1 VQRLFSA
8 CLFCD
13 HFRAQVPQMP
23 YMLPCTSA
31 GQVMPATSVQAAAAT
46 AALAQLPLVLGMPTW
61 NGYSENGW
69 LKKEATRNGSHD
81 PLMLLGGVAAAS
93 APAQNGDGSKHG
105 R

>member
-1 VQRLFSA
+1 
-8 CLFCD
+8 
-13 HFRAQVPQMP
+13 
-23 YMLPCTSA
+23 
-31 GQVMPATSVQAAAAT
+31 MPATSVQAAAAT

-105 R
+105 RWDGQRLQQYKNQRAVKRAVKCVVTRGRIP